1 MKHGIEGAD
10 TPTKSRSDWLESAF
24 GRDHLTSMAKSTSVP
39 YQIQIEQVDGR
50 VTAYA
55 GEHILASSERAM
67 VMRETRLQ
75 PVIYFPKEDVR
86 VLGPQPSEKRTF
98 CPFKGTATYWSLHLP
113 HRTISDGA
121 WSYENAL
128 DEARAIEGY
137 VAFFPDAVDRF
148 EGPDGF
154 LNQADDGHVSGA
166 LVDWLMREAWRH
178 DDPVE
183 LTRALG
189 KRFVEDGIAVFRLN
203 VVIWALHPEHAGIAY
218 VWNRDSD
225 QVEIRQA
232 SYDDLVSAGYQT
244 SPIRHVSEGL
254 GGVRQCLKVEKA
266 EFSFPVMAE
275 LRAQGG
281 TDYVAMPLPFSNGQ
295 IHVMTMASDHPD
307 GFSTA
312 DLGLVFECSTVVSR
326 FFEALSQRAN
336 ATALLETYL
345 GQGTGA
351 RVLGGEIR
359 RGDGDDIDAAIL
371 FCDLRNST
379 GWAERLSRKDYLAL
393 LNAFFETV
401 VDRVHIVGG
410 EVLKFVGDGV
420 LAVFPSD
427 AIGGHA
433 RAAALKAAI
442 AIIREVED
450 LQAAGVDQPVSCSI
464 GLDFGRVTYGNV
476 GSRDRLDFTVI
487 GRPAIIASRLSD
499 LAKVEGHAIL
509 ATEAIARA
517 AEGKLKTIGHHVLH
531 NVSEP
536 IDVYAPL
543 NDAVADDGHRP
554 LQRIIA

>member
-1 MKHGIEGAD
+1 MA
-10 TPTKSRSDWLESAF
+10 
-24 GRDHLTSMAKSTSVP
+24 TSIAVP
-39 YQIQIEQVDGR
+39 YRILIEPVDGR
-50 VTAYA
+50 VTAYS
-55 GEHILASSERAM
+55 GDEVLAFSDRAK
-67 VMRETRLQ
+67 VMRETRLP
-75 PVIYFPKEDVR
+75 PVVYFPKEDVQ
-86 VLGPQPSEKRTF
+86 VLGLEPSDKRTF
-98 CPFKGTATYWSLHLP
+98 CPFKGTASYWSVRLADG
-113 HRTISDGA
+113 TVTNGA
-121 WSYENAL
+121 WSYETAL
-128 DEARAIEGY
+128 DEAHEIEGHIAFY
-137 VAFFPDAVDRF
+137 ANVADRF
-148 EGPDGF
+148 EGPEGF
-154 LNQADDGHVSGA
+154 LDQPGDGHVSGA
-166 LVDWLMREAWRH
+166 LVDWLLREAWQSA
-178 DDPVE
+178 DPVS

-189 KRFVEDGIAVFRLN
+189 NRFVEDGIAVFRLN

-225 QVEIRQA
+225 QVEIRRA

-244 SPIRHVSEGL
+244 SPIRHVSEGM
-254 GGVRQCLKVEKA
+254 GGVRQCLKSEKT
-266 EFSFPVMAE
+266 EFSFPVMNE

-295 IHVMTMASDHPD
+295 IHVMTMASDHPE
-307 GFSTA
+307 GFTTA
-312 DLGLVFECSTVVSR
+312 NLGMVFECSTVISR
-326 FFEALSQRAN
+326 FYEALSQRAN

-401 VDRVHIVGG
+401 VDQVHIAGG

-427 AIGGHA
+427 ANGGHA
-433 RAAALKAAI
+433 RASALKAAVT
-442 AIIREVED
+442 IIRQVEALKSNSLD
-450 LQAAGVDQPVSCSI
+450 RPLSCSI

-487 GRPAIIASRLSD
+487 GRPAIVASRLSD

-517 AEGKLKTIGHHVLH
+517 ADNGLATIGERNLH
-531 NVSEP
+531 NISEP
-536 IDVYAPL
+536 VDVFAL
-543 NDAVADDGHRP
+543 STDVIRTDAEVM
-554 LQRIIA
+554 LQRFTA

>member
-1 MKHGIEGAD
+1 MA
-10 TPTKSRSDWLESAF
+10 TSTAF
-24 GRDHLTSMAKSTSVP
+24 P
-39 YQIQIEQVDGR
+39 YRIQIEPVEGR

-55 GEHILASSERAM
+55 GEQVLAASDHAK
-67 VMRETRLQ
+67 VMRETRLP
-75 PVIYFPKEDVR
+75 PVVYFPKEDVQS
-86 VLGPQPSEKRTF
+86 LGSEPSTKRTF
-98 CPFKGTATYWSLHLP
+98 CPFKGTATYWSVRLP
-113 HRTISDGA
+113 DCTVTDGA
-121 WSYENAL
+121 WSYETAL
-128 DEARAIEGY
+128 DEAHDIEGH
-137 VAFFPDAVDRF
+137 VAFYAKVADRF

-154 LNQADDGHVSGA
+154 LDQPEDGHVSGA
-166 LVDWLMREAWRH
+166 LVDWLLREAWQSS
-178 DDPVE
+178 DPVG

-189 KRFVEDGIAVFRLN
+189 KRFIEDGIAVFRLN
-203 VVIWALHPEHAGIAY
+203 IVIWALHPEHAGIAY

-225 QVEIRQA
+225 QVEIRRA

-254 GGVRQCLKVEKA
+254 GGVRQCLKAEKV

-307 GFSTA
+307 GFTTA
-312 DLGLVFECSTVVSR
+312 NLGLVYECATVISR
-326 FFEALSQRAN
+326 FYEALSQRAN

-379 GWAERLSRKDYLAL
+379 GWAERLSRTDYLAL

-401 VDRVHIVGG
+401 VDLVHDAGG

-427 AIGGHA
+427 ANGGHA

-442 AIIREVED
+442 TIIREVD
-450 LQAAGVDQPVSCSI
+450 ALRASGADQPLSCSI

-499 LAKVEGHAIL
+499 LAKIEGHAIL
-509 ATEAIARA
+509 ATEGIARA
-517 AEGKLKTIGHHVLH
+517 ADGKLDSIGRHALH
-531 NVSEP
+531 NVAEP
-536 IDVYAPL
+536 VEVFAPSSDVFGSRTEDSPEKITA
-543 NDAVADDGHRP
+543 
-554 LQRIIA
+554 